1 MLFFTSDLHFG
12 SDNSIKFNSRPF
24 KNAKSFIRKT
34 IKNWNK
40 FAKKTDIIY
49 VIGDFVDCHS
59 ENDKSVEHLSIVKK
73 IKAKIILIIGNNEER
88 VIKYHFDNDFI
99 KFKNYCI
106 SLGFFDVKK
115 DDFVDIDGNKFYIT
129 HKPIN
134 HRDDMLNLFGHSH
147 KSMGLYKS
155 FGFNIGCDLN
165 NYLLYSE
172 NDIKDF
178 IQRKQDI
185 WDKDKNLKLI

>member
-12 SDNSIKFNSRPF
+12 NENSIKSNNRPF
-24 KNAKSFIRKT
+24 KNEKSFIRKT

-40 FAKKTDIIY
+40 LAKKNDIIY
-49 VIGDFVDCHS
+49 AVGDFVDCHS
-59 ENDKSVEHLSIVKK
+59 ENDESVEYLKIVKK
-73 IKAKIILIIGNNEER
+73 VKAKIILIIGNNEER
-88 VIKYHFDNDFI
+88 VIKYNFNNDFV

-106 SLGFFDVKK
+106 SLGFLDVKK
-115 DDFVDIDGNKFYIT
+115 DDVVEIDGTKFYLT

-147 KSMGLYKS
+147 RAMGVYKS
-155 FGFNIGCDLN
+155 FGFHIGCDVN
-165 NYLLYSE
+165 NYSLCSE
-172 NDIKDF
+172 EDIKDF
-178 IQRKQDI
+178 LKQKAQC